1 MVTMHQR
8 LLSILTCLAFV
19 SACGSSGLKLTRID
33 SSVQKPSN
41 IAVYF
46 TVDTSDD
53 EPVPGLEAESF
64 RIYEDGTLVSVHE
77 SKQTILNPEVAAE
90 HYTLLLVDMS
100 GSVIESGDV
109 PAIVEAAS
117 SFADRVGKYQR
128 VAVYAFD
135 GRKEVVKISGFTN
148 NAGAVQNSLARLESF
163 KSRDPSTNLNGAVI
177 AGLRTIDKQLA
188 RASAPLR
195 FGTLVVFT
203 DGTDRASRVPREDLH
218 EFLDETEVDVFVI
231 GVGAEIDEGELSD
244 IGRSGLIMTK
254 KRSEI
259 ADAFEQ
265 AAEQIEA
272 ASRRFYLLGY
282 CSPARAGVHLVRIE
296 AEYEGKTGSLEYEFD
311 AKGFRPNCNP
321 EKKPSFDVRRPKIPD
336 EK

>member
-1 MVTMHQR
+1 MNLRPFAIVA
-8 LLSILTCLAFV
+8 CLAV
-19 SACGSSGLKLTRID
+19 SSACGGASLELTRID

-46 TVDTSDD
+46 TVDTSDG

-100 GSVIESGDV
+100 GSVTESGDV
-109 PAIVEAAS
+109 PEIVNAAS
-117 SFADRVGKYQR
+117 AFADRVGKYQR

-135 GRKEVVKISGFTN
+135 GRKDIVKIAGFTSS
-148 NAGAVQNSLARLESF
+148 AGAVQNSLERLESF
-163 KSRDPSTNLNGAVI
+163 RTQDPSTNLNGAVI
-177 AGLRTIDKQLA
+177 AGLRVIDKQLSRA
-188 RASAPLR
+188 RAPLR

-203 DGTDRASRVPREDLH
+203 DGTDRAARVPRDELH
-218 EFLDETEVDVFVI
+218 DFLDETEVEVVVI
-231 GVGAEIDEGELSD
+231 GVGSEIQEGELSD

-254 KRSEI
+254 NRTEIRS
-259 ADAFEQ
+259 AFEE
-265 AAEQIEA
+265 AAAHIEG

-282 CSPARAGVHLVRIE
+282 CSPARAGIHKVRIE

-321 EKKPSFDVRRPKIPD
+321 EKKPSFDVRRPKIP
-336 EK
+336 ER